1 MLERIAADA
10 VLLIHLAF
18 VAFVVLGAFLLV
30 RWPRIAWI
38 HLPALV
44 WGALI
49 EFAGWT
55 CPLTPLEVSL
65 RRAAGQAGYSG
76 DFVEHYIVAL
86 LYPDGLTR
94 PLQIALGVIV
104 VLINA
109 LIYAM
114 VARRARTGARA
125 APGF

>member
-18 VAFVVLGAFLLV
+18 VAFVVLGGFLLL
-30 RWPRIAWI
+30 RWPRLAWI
-38 HLPALV
+38 HVPALV

-49 EFAGWT
+49 EFGGWI

-65 RRAAGQAGYSG
+65 RRVAGQAGYSG
-76 DFVEHYIVAL
+76 DFIDHYIVAL

-94 PLQIALGVIV
+94 PMQIALGSIV
-104 VLINA
+104 VLINV

-114 VARRARTGARA
+114 VVRRWRTGAR
-125 APGF
+125 GFSS

>member
-18 VAFVVLGAFLLV
+18 VAFVALGGFLLL
-30 RWPRIAWI
+30 RWPRLAWI
-38 HLPALV
+38 HVPALV

-49 EFAGWT
+49 EFGGWI

-65 RRAAGQAGYSG
+65 RRAASQAGYSG
-76 DFVEHYIVAL
+76 DFIDHYIVAL

-94 PLQIALGVIV
+94 PMQIALGSIV
-104 VLINA
+104 VLLNV

-114 VARRARTGARA
+114 VVRRSRTGARA
-125 APGF
+125 FPS

>member
-18 VAFVVLGAFLLV
+18 VAFVALGGFLLL
-30 RWPRIAWI
+30 RWPRLAWI
-38 HLPALV
+38 HVPALV

-49 EFAGWT
+49 EFGGWI

-76 DFVEHYIVAL
+76 DFIDHYIVAL

-94 PLQIALGVIV
+94 PMQIALGSIV
-104 VLINA
+104 VLLNV

-114 VARRARTGARA
+114 VVRRSRTGARA
-125 APGF
+125 FPS